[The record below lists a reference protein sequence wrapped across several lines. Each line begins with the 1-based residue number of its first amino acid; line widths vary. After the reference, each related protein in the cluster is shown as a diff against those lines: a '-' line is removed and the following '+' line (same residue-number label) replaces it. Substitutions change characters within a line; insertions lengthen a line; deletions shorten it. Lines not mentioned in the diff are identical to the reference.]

1 MRVFHLA
8 LALAFLGIAVADAQ
22 VPNDFDAE
30 SKLMAMEHIEKVQVP
45 RTKDVK
51 VLDEM
56 LDDGFLC
63 VDVEGGLLNKTNV
76 LAHLRAADSLEFMPN
91 SMAVKLQGDT
101 AIVTGLYWIR
111 RTERGKP
118 FVRRGRFVDTWLYR
132 GGRWVAIASLSTPGG
147 N

>member
-22 VPNDFDAE
+22 VPNDFDEE

-51 VLDEM
+51 VLDAM

-63 VDVEGGLLNKTNV
+63 VDVEGGLLNKTDL
-76 LAHLRAADSLEFMPN
+76 LAHLRAADSLEFIPN
-91 SMAVKLQGDT
+91 SMAVELQGDT

-111 RTERGKP
+111 GAGRGKP

-132 GGRWVAIASLSTPGG
+132 GGRWVAIASLSTPSG

>member
-1 MRVFHLA
+1 MRVFH

-22 VPNDFDAE
+22 IPNDFDAE

-45 RTKDVK
+45 RTRDVK
-51 VLDEM
+51 VLDAM

-63 VDVEGGLLNKTNV
+63 VDVEGGLLNKTDV
-76 LAHLRAADSLEFMPN
+76 LAHLRAADSLEFIPN
-91 SMAVKLQGDT
+91 SMAVELQGDT
-101 AIVTGLYWIR
+101 AIVTGLYRIR
-111 RTERGKP
+111 GAGRGKP